1 MRRVPNLGE
10 LTIPQRI
17 VLTAVIVIVILFVLA
32 AFGYF
37 SGGWQDQSKF
47 SQYQLA
53 SEQETTLL
61 TYAQSV
67 ALAQGQP
74 IDVYAGIPPD
84 TKLLAL
90 DKQAL
95 EQAYTAR
102 LIRLFDVWLSSTQG
116 QDATAFQNGL
126 RIARRGYT
134 LAAQGLARREA
145 EIERQI
151 QPRPGEQ
158 K

>member
-1 MRRVPNLGE
+1 MIPKLEDLSTGWRFIIVMGIALG
-10 LTIPQRI
+10 
-17 VLTAVIVIVILFVLA
+17 ILFAVALYGFLTGA
-32 AFGYF
+32 
-37 SGGWQDQSKF
+37 WEDQSKY
-47 SQYQLA
+47 SLA
-53 SEQETTLL
+53 SGQEIALITFG
-61 TYAQSV
+61 QSV

-74 IDVYAGIPPD
+74 MDVYAGIPPD

-90 DKQAL
+90 DKAAL
-95 EQAYTAR
+95 EAAYTAR

-116 QDATAFQNGL
+116 QDPTNFQNGL

-134 LAAQGLARREA
+134 LAAQALAKRET

-151 QPRPGEQ
+151 RDQ

>member
-1 MRRVPNLGE
+1 MRR
-10 LTIPQRI
+10 IPPLNEMTVGQRFI
-17 VLTAVIVIVILFVLA
+17 LIIVIVLVILFALA

-37 SGGWQDQSKF
+37 TGGWEDQSKV
-47 SQYQLA
+47 SQFEL
-53 SEQETTLL
+53 SSKQETTLIS
-61 TYAQSV
+61 YAQSV

-134 LAAQGLARREA
+134 LAAQALSRREA

-151 QPRPGEQ
+151 HPKPEEQ

>member
-1 MRRVPNLGE
+1 MPLLEDMKLSHRIA
-10 LTIPQRI
+10 LTLI
-17 VLTAVIVIVILFVLA
+17 VVLVILFALA
-32 AFGYF
+32 LWGFLT
-37 SGGWQDQSKF
+37 GGWQDQAKV
-47 SQYQLA
+47 SQFQLA
-53 SEQETTLL
+53 SEQEITLIS
-61 TYAQSV
+61 YAQSV

-102 LIRLFDVWLSSTQG
+102 LIRLFDVWLSSSGG
-116 QDATAFQNGL
+116 QDPTQFQNGL

-134 LAAQGLARREA
+134 LVAEALARRET

-151 QPRPGEQ
+151 RPRPEEQ

>member
-1 MRRVPNLGE
+1 IA
-10 LTIPQRI
+10 LTLII
-17 VLTAVIVIVILFVLA
+17 VLIILFALA
-32 AFGYF
+32 AYGFF
-37 SGGWQDQSKF
+37 TDAWQDQSKV
-47 SQYQLA
+47 SQFELA
-53 SEQETTLL
+53 SKNETTGFGVI

-74 IDVYAGIPPD
+74 IDVYAVSPPD

-90 DKQAL
+90 DKQAV

-116 QDATAFQNGL
+116 QDPTNFQNGL

-134 LAAQGLARREA
+134 LAAQALARREQ

-151 QPRPGEQ
+151 QPRPDEQ

>member
-1 MRRVPNLGE
+1 MKRLEQMSLGHRIA
-10 LTIPQRI
+10 LTVVI
-17 VLTAVIVIVILFVLA
+17 VLAILFALA
-32 AFGYF
+32 LYGFLTGA
-37 SGGWQDQSKF
+37 WQDQSKV
-47 SQYQLA
+47 SQFELA
-53 SEQETTLL
+53 SKERTTIGLL

-74 IDVYAGIPPD
+74 IDVYEGIPPD

-95 EQAYTAR
+95 EQAYMAR

-116 QDATAFQNGL
+116 QDPTAFQNGL

-134 LAAQGLARREA
+134 LAAQALAKREA
-145 EIERQI
+145 EIQKQI
-151 QPRPGEQ
+151 QPQEQ

>member
-1 MRRVPNLGE
+1 MKIPFLEDMSLG
-10 LTIPQRI
+10 QRI
-17 VLTAVIVIVILFVLA
+17 GLTVVIVLVILFALA
-32 AFGYF
+32 AYGFF
-37 SGGWQDQSKF
+37 SGAWEDQSKVSRF
-47 SQYQLA
+47 ELA
-53 SEQETTLL
+53 SERQTALITFG
-61 TYAQSV
+61 QSV
-67 ALAQGQP
+67 ALAQAQP

-134 LAAQGLARREA
+134 LAAQGLARREQ

-151 QPRPGEQ
+151 GPKPGEQ

>member
-1 MRRVPNLGE
+1 MKPLENVSVGMRFIIVMGIALG
-10 LTIPQRI
+10 
-17 VLTAVIVIVILFVLA
+17 ILFAVALYG
-32 AFGYF
+32 FLTGT
-37 SGGWQDQSKF
+37 WEDQSKY
-47 SQYQLA
+47 SQFQLA
-53 SEQETTLL
+53 SEQDTALITFG
-61 TYAQSV
+61 QSV

-74 IDVYAGIPPD
+74 MDVYAGIPPD

-90 DKQAL
+90 DKAAL
-95 EQAYTAR
+95 EAAYTAR

-116 QDATAFQNGL
+116 QDPTNFQNGL

-134 LAAQGLARREA
+134 LAAQALAKRET

-151 QPRPGEQ
+151 RDQ